1 MILEQGLKEMRIAT
15 SGYLGEKHSRKR
27 KEFETEGGV
36 VCLRTMREWSDQE
49 ERPGEEP
56 TEVVAGQP

>member
-1 MILEQGLKEMRIAT
+1 MDIWEKNSPGKEKSLKGL
-15 SGYLGEKHSRKR
+15 
-27 KEFETEGGV
+27 ETEGSV
-36 VCLRTMREWSDQE
+36 VCLRTVRECSDQE